1 MAPIPVLRNQQEMK
15 MKKLSTFLYA
25 RKYEYDNMFAVDQF
39 VIQIMTALLIAIP
52 VVMLLVKKL
61 G

>member
-1 MAPIPVLRNQQEMK
+1 